1 MKQILLSFSLFL
13 SLTALSQVTAVIPP
27 PQIKCDIND
36 PGDMIEVFN
45 LRDSEAAIIEGQTN
59 VVVTYHETSGD
70 ALGNGGV
77 ISNPETYTN
86 MSAEQVIFVRVEN
99 VANSS
104 DWQVTTMD
112 IIVRQPPV
120 PDNPNPDPLIEDPA
134 DGNGDGL
141 AIFDLTDIESQ
152 LAFDPFAQDFT
163 YHLTQVDAENGEN
176 AIADPTI
183 FQNTSNPQDLY
194 VLMKNAPEMEC
205 ETVVSFQV
213 IADGTLGIDE
223 SSFNASVYPNPTTEF
238 IVIERRSA
246 FAKAKL
252 YNINGQLIITQDFP
266 ETQRHQID
274 VSTLSNG
281 MYFLQLDESTTLQ
294 ISKY

>member
-1 MKQILLSFSLFL
+1 MKKILLSFFL
-13 SLTALSQVTAVIPP
+13 LASLTMLSQVTAVIPP

-77 ISNPETYTN
+77 ISNPEAYTN

-99 VANSS
+99 VSNAS
-104 DWQVTTMD
+104 DWLVTTMN
-112 IIVRQPPV
+112 ILVRQPPV
-120 PDNPNPDPLIEDPA
+120 PDNPNPDPLVEDPA
-134 DGNGDGL
+134 DGDGDGL
-141 AIFDLTDIESQ
+141 ALFDLTDIESQ

-163 YHLTQVDAENGEN
+163 YHLTQMDAENGDN
-176 AIADPTI
+176 AIAEPTI

-205 ETVVSFQV
+205 ETVVNFQV
-213 IADGTLGIDE
+213 IADGTLDIDE
-223 SSFNASVYPNPTTEF
+223 NSFNASVYPNPTTEF
-238 IVIERRSA
+238 IVIESHST

-266 ETQRHQID
+266 ETQRRQID

-281 MYFLQLDESTTLQ
+281 MYFLQLDQNTTLQ
-294 ISKY
+294 INKY

>member
-1 MKQILLSFSLFL
+1 MKNILLSFSLFT
-13 SLTALSQVTAVIPP
+13 SLTMFSQVTAVIPP
-27 PQIKCDIND
+27 PQIKCDINN

-99 VANSS
+99 VSNAN

-112 IIVRQPPV
+112 IKVRQPPV
-120 PDNPNPDPLIEDPA
+120 PDNPNPDPLLEDPA
-134 DGNGDGL
+134 DGDGDGI

-152 LAFDPFAQDFT
+152 LAFDPFAQDYT

-176 AIADPTI
+176 AITDPTI
-183 FQNTSNPQDLY
+183 FQNTANPQDLY
-194 VLMKNAPEMEC
+194 VLMKNAPETEC

-223 SSFNASVYPNPTTEF
+223 NNFHVSVYPNPTTAI

-246 FAKAKL
+246 FAKLQL
-252 YNINGQLIITQDFP
+252 YSLSGQIVFSEDFP

-274 VSTLSNG
+274 LSTLSSG
-281 MYFLQLDESTTLQ
+281 MYFLQLDQNTTLQ
-294 ISKY
+294 ISKH